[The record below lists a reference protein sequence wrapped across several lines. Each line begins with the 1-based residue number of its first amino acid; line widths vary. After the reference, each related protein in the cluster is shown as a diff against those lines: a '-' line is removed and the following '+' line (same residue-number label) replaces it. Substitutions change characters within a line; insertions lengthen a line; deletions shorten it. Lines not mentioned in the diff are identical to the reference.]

1 MCSFS
6 TLSVHTCIVGY
17 IYTSASGT
25 NDQVS
30 AAGPLTTDPF
40 WGAVAASAFTACQWF
55 SLPPPFA
62 ILGGALGGL
71 AWFGVVGEAGTVRT
85 PI

>member
-1 MCSFS
+1 MG
-6 TLSVHTCIVGY
+6 IVGY
-17 IYTSASGT
+17 IYTPASGVL
-25 NDQVS
+25 NERAS

-40 WGAVAASAFTACQWF
+40 WGAVAACAFTATQWYGC
-55 SLPPPFA
+55 PPPLA

-71 AWFGVVGEAGTVRT
+71 AWFGVVGEAGTVRQ